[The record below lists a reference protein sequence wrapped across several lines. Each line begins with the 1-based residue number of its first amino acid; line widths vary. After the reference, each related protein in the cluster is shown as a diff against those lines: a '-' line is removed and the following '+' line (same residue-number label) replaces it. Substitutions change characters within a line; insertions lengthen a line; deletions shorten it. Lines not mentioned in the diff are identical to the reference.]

1 MGTKTGSSD
10 SGSGSSRSGSRR
22 TSQTS
27 MPSMPSDSDSDEE
40 DSSGPTERSLM
51 VPGLHRSVSV
61 SLLQKD
67 GDTDDTIGG
76 RLYQS
81 FDQRLKVVEELISGM
96 EDSPEKFELIGSLM
110 LNLTRMREVAEYN
123 KNVLVLTSLVCIEE
137 EVETPA
143 NSD

>member
-1 MGTKTGSSD
+1 MGK
-10 SGSGSSRSGSRR
+10 RR
-22 TSQTS
+22 I
-27 MPSMPSDSDSDEE
+27 
-40 DSSGPTERSLM
+40 LLIFL
-51 VPGLHRSVSV
+51 LHFNIR
-61 SLLQKD
+61 
-67 GDTDDTIGG
+67 DTDDTIGG

-81 FDQRLKVVEELISGM
+81 FDQRLKTVEELISGM

-143 NSD
+143 NLDNLTEKTKK